1 MSSFPKKL
9 RCFGLYHWYL
19 PRLSAPFSISDTE
32 QSGSLGSIK
41 GNNAFLKLELSIIM
55 QKDGKGGGYI
65 MYRKHVLQIRVEAD
79 RVPNETVE
87 GERMGGID

>member
-1 MSSFPKKL
+1 
-9 RCFGLYHWYL
+9 
-19 PRLSAPFSISDTE
+19 
-32 QSGSLGSIK
+32 
-41 GNNAFLKLELSIIM
+41 M

-87 GERMGGID
+87 GERMGGIDWSPES